1 MDRKYNYD
9 NELESSYEE
18 LDEMIGFEDYI
29 SEVENTL
36 MGAELTAED
45 LEARLDDLDAYI
57 DDKYDIYDIIERTA
71 AGREVRIRAWFMDT
85 LEFVITGTIVKC
97 EDDNKLISIDNIEE
111 E

>member
-1 MDRKYNYD
+1 MDKNYNYD
-9 NELESSYEE
+9 DLESTYEE
-18 LDEMIGFEDYI
+18 LDEMIGFEDYM
-29 SEVENTL
+29 SEVENVL

-85 LEFVITGTIVKC
+85 LEFVITGTIVRC
-97 EDDNKLISIDNIEE
+97 EDDDNKLISIDNVEE